1 MKRTAVMLM
10 ASLAVAVLLGGLAHG
25 DPLDDAVPAVPAVPA
40 LPALPDAGGL
50 VATVAETLAGVGL
63 PLETPALP
71 ALPAVPDAGAL
82 VATVQQTLADTG
94 LSLPTQ
100 DPVMAVPENILVGNA
115 NDAVDRLPLYLSAV
129 PGVTEAVTTAEE
141 TVAGLG
147 LPLDAPALPALPVDP
162 TSLVATVQETVAGL
176 GLPLGS
182 LLPDL

>member
-25 DPLDDAVPAVPAVPA
+25 GPLDDAVPAVPAVPA
-40 LPALPDAGGL
+40 LPDPGGL
-50 VATVAETLAGVGL
+50 VATAQETLAGVGL
-63 PLETPALP
+63 PLETP

-82 VATVQQTLADTG
+82 VATVQQTLADNG

-100 DPVMAVPENILVGNA
+100 DPIMAVPENILVGNV
-115 NDAVDRLPLYLSAV
+115 NEAVDRLPLYLSAV
-129 PGVTEAVTTAEE
+129 PGVTDVVATAEE

-147 LPLDAPALPALPVDP
+147 LPLDEPALPALPDP

-176 GLPLGS
+176 GLPLGG
-182 LLPDL
+182 LLPGL